1 MSDIKKQLVLEVSVS
16 TQKLKAELEG
26 LKKDLGKALNQGTA
40 TPSGRPG
47 GMDSELKK
55 AREINAAYKQRQ
67 REQDQIERAYR
78 QREQERARE
87 ASKADK
93 EFEKVASKKAQVQK
107 REEERI
113 AKQTERE
120 IRQNEMAIEKEQAAK
135 IKAEQKEAQ
144 RTQREK
150 QKEEAAKIRA
160 EQKQQQQAEKA
171 RKQETEREKQQI
183 NARYEYLKKRHLES
197 QIEKSRLDRSFV
209 ARAARGM
216 GMSEDSARE
225 LAKRS
230 EGVFGR
236 GRSGLLGLL
245 GRSGGLMAVGGA
257 AMTAANAYE
266 DFRML
271 MASRRQ
277 EQVSNLMGGQFVTQ
291 ASRDYGRQFSLGH
304 VGAAAGGAALG
315 AGGGA
320 LAGAA
325 IGSIIPGLGTAAGA
339 IIGGIGGAVYKGIDS
354 YFGFSEKRAERFQK
368 ETQPLQDATNR
379 AMALNPARL
388 DLLKRGASEPLL
400 NMVERQGVGFGF
412 SPEESIQQYQQLQGI
427 LGNEGAASSLNTA
440 RRLNLATG
448 ADIGST
454 GQMVQSLVG
463 GNRQG
468 YGANIAQTESI
479 VARAMANGLDRS
491 KTSKFLQE
499 TSSVIQSATLF
510 SKIDT
515 ENVSNRYMQLA
526 NAFGE
531 GKIDDT
537 SMRQAR
543 AAMDLQQQGSFATQG
558 IQGLGNYFSFQKT
571 FGDTKMS
578 GVDMRALMGLS
589 QNATLEDAMKALSPE
604 AAAQPGMQDKV
615 KQFLASKPN
624 TLQEA
629 EKVLGPQL
637 ARTIFAEEK
646 GMATEQAISFS
657 EKTRGGLLKEGAGIS
672 DEDVRGSQAF
682 QMQQRQAAMDQQ
694 QIDLGRTTFST
705 AIQNTAADL
714 EKLRTA
720 FSDAVKVFND
730 VLKDMNMQQIK
741 YNPAYSGNSRS
752 TGR

>member
-67 REQDQIERAYR
+67 REQDQVERAYK

-160 EQKQQQQAEKA
+160 EQKQQQQAEKT

-216 GMSEDSARE
+216 GMSEDSARD
-225 LAKRS
+225 LASRA
-230 EGVFGR
+230 EGLGGGR
-236 GRSGLLGLL
+236 GRGGLLSLL
-245 GRSGGLMAVGGA
+245 GRGGIGLAHLGSAVGQGVLGFEGYK
-257 AMTAANAYE
+257 T
-266 DFRML
+266 L

-277 EQVSNLMGGQFVTQ
+277 EEVSNLLGGQFVTQ
-291 ASRDYGRQFSLGH
+291 QSRDYGRHSNYLGQTA
-304 VGAAAGGAALG
+304 VGAGGALVGAKIGAVAGTALG
-315 AGGGA
+315 GPIGTVVGGA
-320 LAGAA
+320 LGGVMGGV
-325 IGSIIPGLGTAAGA
+325 GSVLG
-339 IIGGIGGAVYKGIDS
+339 YQ
-354 YFGFSEKRAERFQK
+354 EMRATRFQK

-468 YGANIAQTESI
+468 YGANAAQTESI

-515 ENVSNRYMQLA
+515 EGVSNRYMQLA

-537 SMRQAR
+537 SMGQAR

-637 ARTIFAEEK
+637 ARTMFAEEK
-646 GMATEQAISFS
+646 GLATEQSIAFS
-657 EKTRGGLLKEGAGIS
+657 EKTRGGLLKEGTGIS
-672 DEDVRGSQAF
+672 DEGVRGTQAF

-741 YNPAYSGNSRS
+741 YSPAYSGNGRS